1 MTILGRCTSSMI
13 TRTSRMDASWRVGV
27 WPRSLFTTLSARIPH
42 LHPKKAPQGNRNLSD
57 IEPLSPIPLRP
68 LHSNSL
74 AQYISYTGGM
84 CTWMLRSELHH
95 QQRCTSM
102 RLKNRPVRS
111 KRRDPANFRV
121 QQICRACACNAII
134 PNKLAGSFYEEL
146 HQCRQQM

>member
-1 MTILGRCTSSMI
+1 MPSRLDSHWKLVWHEHGFDDAVYNCSNLLYVNPARFIIMI
-13 TRTSRMDASWRVGV
+13 TRTSSMDASWRVGV

-42 LHPKKAPQGNRNLSD
+42 LHPTKAPHGNRNLSD
-57 IEPLSPIPLRP
+57 TEPLSPIPLRP

-111 KRRDPANFRV
+111 KRRNP
-121 QQICRACACNAII
+121 
-134 PNKLAGSFYEEL
+134 
-146 HQCRQQM
+146 CRQQM